1 MKSVVR
7 LCASALLTA
16 ALSLSA
22 TGISAAADLLERI
35 KEKAEIVIGTEARY
49 PPFEFVENGK
59 VVGYNIDLFDAVM
72 QGLPEVKVSRFD
84 LPFQGLLPGLQAL
97 KFDAIVTS
105 VAVNKK
111 RYETYRLSLPVADAT
126 LTFVKRKGD
135 DTLNKAE
142 DLSGRIVGSQA
153 GSAQLKGAENL
164 SAELEASGKA
174 PMKSIQTY
182 LDYNEAYADLA
193 AGRIDAVVNALPNL
207 LYLQAQRGDVFETVP
222 ATFGPAS
229 YFSWAFRQ
237 DDDSR
242 SLADF
247 IDERLRTLAAD
258 GTIETLQKKW
268 FGSTTAL
275 PTDTLPEPQ
284 S

>member
-1 MKSVVR
+1 MKSAIR
-7 LCASALLTA
+7 MCASALLTA
-16 ALSLSA
+16 TLSLGA
-22 TGISAAADLLERI
+22 IGFACAADLLEQV
-35 KEKAEIVIGTEARY
+35 KQKGEIVIGTEARY

-59 VVGYNIDLFDAVM
+59 IVGYNIDLFDAVM
-72 QGLPEVKVSRFD
+72 KGLPDVKVERLD

-135 DTLNKAE
+135 DTLQKAE
-142 DLSGRIVGSQA
+142 DLSGRTIGSQA
-153 GSAQLKGAENL
+153 GSAQLKGAQDL
-164 SAELEASGKA
+164 SSELEAKGKA
-174 PMKSIQTY
+174 PIKSIQTY

-207 LYLQAQRGDVFETVP
+207 LYLQSQRGDVFETVTT
-222 ATFGPAS
+222 TFGPAS
-229 YFSWAFRQ
+229 YFSWAFRK
-237 DDDSR
+237 DEDSKP
-242 SLADF
+242 LADF
-247 IDERLRTLAAD
+247 IDSRIRSLAED
-258 GTIETLQKKW
+258 GTVKKLQEKW
-268 FGSTTAL
+268 FGSTIAL
-275 PTDTLPEPQ
+275 PTDVLPEPQ

>member
-1 MKSVVR
+1 MNTIIRNCAFAAVAVV
-7 LCASALLTA
+7 
-16 ALSLSA
+16 LSLGHA
-22 TGISAAADLLERI
+22 VTAEAADLLQQV
-35 KEKAEIVIGTEARY
+35 KEKGTIVIGTEARY
-49 PPFEFVENGK
+49 PPFEFVEGGK

-72 QGLPEVKVSRFD
+72 QGLPDVKLERLD

-135 DTLNKAE
+135 ASLQKAE

-153 GSAQLKGAENL
+153 GSAQLKGAQDL
-164 SAELEASGKA
+164 STALEAQGL
-174 PMKSIQTY
+174 PPITEIQSY
-182 LDYNEAYADLA
+182 VDFNEAYADLG
-193 AGRIDAVVNALPNL
+193 AGRIDAVVNSLPNL
-207 LYLQAQRGDVFETVP
+207 LYLQAQRGDAFETAP
-222 ATFGPAS
+222 ATFGPPA
-229 YFSWAFRQ
+229 YFSWAFRK
-237 DDDSR
+237 DEESKP
-242 SLADF
+242 LADF
-247 IDERLRTLAAD
+247 IDNRLRALAED
-258 GTIETLQKKW
+258 GTVGKLQEKW

-275 PTDTLPEPQ
+275 PTDALPEPQ